1 MSQRLKYHFPL
12 WPKQRQARNSI
23 ANELVFGGA
32 AGPGKS
38 HTSRVLGIEACLE
51 IPGLQVFYFR
61 RKFKDVQIAMEAP
74 TGLRSMLQPL
84 VELGFVEIVKQEV
97 RFKNGPGN
105 SFVGGSRIFLC
116 HCFHEQDVLAFK
128 SYEFHF
134 LIVEEATEF
143 TPFQLKFL
151 RSRVRM
157 PDSIEI
163 PKKYLYEKKYWLNP
177 KRPRYMFPRILM
189 PTNPGGPGHN
199 YIKQGWIDSAAPY
212 EIHIAPDNEGGM
224 IRQYIPGLLTD
235 NPSIDPEQYALTLS
249 GLPPAYRDALLKGLW
264 TAGIGSFFP
273 EYHDDI
279 HMLPD
284 CDLDDTFYRFRTMD
298 WGSSDPF
305 AVHWWAIASKPCV
318 IHGRYIPAKAL
329 ICYNEWYGCLDDD
342 GSKGIGLPNA
352 EIARG
357 ILARSEEGYK
367 KVITLADSFPF
378 PDRGGWT
385 IEKVFQDNGVPLTRA
400 DDSRVQGWSQLR
412 DALKGIE
419 IEKDRPRVPMI
430 YFFQSVKY
438 ARTYLPM
445 LQYHPSEAKPQ
456 DAEERGEATHCC
468 DSVRYAAMAHRV
480 IKHLKEE
487 KSSLATHNDG
497 PTMRNSVQHILKRI
511 KKSGPSSRL

>member
-1 MSQRLKYHFPL
+1 M
-12 WPKQRQARNSI
+12 
-23 ANELVFGGA
+23 GG
-32 AGPGKS
+32 
-38 HTSRVLGIEACLE
+38 
-51 IPGLQVFYFR
+51 
-61 RKFKDVQIAMEAP
+61 P
-74 TGLRSMLQPL
+74 TGFKSMLQPL
-84 VELGFVEIVKQEV
+84 VDLGVVEIVKMEI
-97 RFKNGPGN
+97 RFKNGPNN
-105 SFVGGSRIFLC
+105 SFIGGSVIQLN
-116 HCFHEQDVLAFK
+116 HCFHEDTVFDFK
-128 SYEFHF
+128 SYEFHV
-134 LIVEEATEF
+134 LGLEETTEF
-143 TPFQLKFL
+143 TPFQIKFL

-157 PDSIEI
+157 PDTIKVPERFLM
-163 PKKYLYEKKYWLNP
+163 PKKYWLRP
-177 KRPRYMFPRILM
+177 DKPRYSFPRCLY
-189 PTNPGGPGHN
+189 PTNPGGPGHH
-199 YIKQGWIDSAAPY
+199 YIKSGWIDCAEPY
-212 EIHIAPDNEGGM
+212 ELHVAAEEDGGM
-224 IRQYIPGLLTD
+224 LRQFIPGLLTD
-235 NPSIDPEQYALTLS
+235 NPSIDPDQYAMTLS

-264 TAGIGSFFP
+264 TAAIGSFYP
-273 EYHDDI
+273 EYDNER
-279 HMLPD
+279 HMLHD
-284 CDLDDTFYRFRTMD
+284 CDLDDTFYRFRTLD

-305 AVHWWAIASKPCV
+305 AVHWWAVASKPCV
-318 IHGRYIPAKAL
+318 LQGRYIPAKSL

-357 ILARSEEGYK
+357 ILARSEEKYK
-367 KVITLADSFPF
+367 KVITLADSYPF
-378 PDRGGWT
+378 ADRGGWT
-385 IEKVFQDNGVPLTRA
+385 IEKVFQDNGVILTRA

-419 IEKDRPRVPMI
+419 IEKGQPRTPMI

-487 KSSLATHNDG
+487 KSSLATQNDG